1 MDPTPSPALAA
12 LGVELTPDERLCLQ
26 GHMRRAS
33 FAADEVLCRE
43 GEARAGLC
51 VVEQGELRVEVGG
64 VPLAHVGPGAWVGEV
79 ALLDPGPASATVRAA
94 VDCTVLELDAA
105 ALERLVA
112 QEPHIARAVVR
123 ALSST
128 LARRLRQA
136 SQHGAEEGEGE
147 GGGDEP
153 PRTARSW
160 LSRLFGG
167 RRGA

>member
-12 LGVELTPDERLCLQ
+12 LGVELTPAERLRLQ
-26 GHMRRAS
+26 GRMRSATY
-33 FAADEVLCRE
+33 AADEVLCRE
-43 GEARAGLC
+43 GESRAGLC
-51 VVEQGELRVEVGG
+51 VVERGELRVEVGG
-64 VPLAHVGPGAWVGEV
+64 APLAQVGPGAWVGEV

-94 VDCTVLELDAA
+94 TDTTVLELDAA

-112 QEPHIARAVVR
+112 EEPHIARAVVR

-136 SQHGAEEGEGE
+136 SQHGAEDADGEVE
-147 GGGDEP
+147 EA
-153 PRTARSW
+153 PRAARSW